1 MNKGFL
7 KIALLSA
14 VCASMPLSFTS
25 CKDYDDDI
33 DNLQNQINAINTSI
47 ADLKK
52 VIEDGAIIN
61 SVEKTADGIVVNT
74 TKGSSLS
81 PTVKTA

>member
-14 VCASMPLSFTS
+14 VCVSTPLSFTS

-33 DNLQNQINAINTSI
+33 VEINTTTDGLTKQL
-47 ADLKK
+47 ADLQ
-52 VIEDGAIIN
+52 
-61 SVEKTADGIVVNT
+61 TALEAA
-74 TKGSSLS
+74 K
-81 PTVKTA
+81 